1 MKTAGGME
9 VNTSASIIQ
18 HFTEKGKAQS
28 LEEPEN
34 SGKHRKI
41 PPQHRHLRLDK
52 STVLRYNNN
61 VVKYRISKR

>member
-34 SGKHRKI
+34 SGK
-41 PPQHRHLRLDK
+41 PPEY
-52 STVLRYNNN
+52 SAAA
-61 VVKYRISKR
+61 SSSAP